1 MYQQTEAAA
10 RLRMDGWMDGGVGCI
25 TLLIRDHCISK
36 FVLKKQEKN
45 DFIHDEEVEDEEV
58 CIASTDQPLL
68 SALSCDQ
75 TPPPFASPPLSL

>member
-10 RLRMDGWMDGGVGCI
+10 RLRMDGGGVGCI

-45 DFIHDEEVEDEEV
+45 DFIHDEEVEEEEV